1 MKEYF
6 VGILCLC
13 SLCVN
18 AQTIIDYPH
27 QKYRIGDEVVGKQ
40 LVNRSSIWDLE
51 GTKVINDHHSVSY
64 FDFEPEIITCIE
76 NDGRIY
82 YEQNESGISI
92 AGYENPLSKVD
103 FTLKEKW
110 LPFPFSVGNHT
121 SGYFC
126 GKGKYCDKL
135 FIREFGTYN
144 TQADSVGTVIL
155 PNGDCI
161 RNVLCVHSIRF
172 KSFISAPIDT
182 LNKVIPEFTEDSI
195 LVYLSKNSYMVKDE
209 EYRLYAAGTRYP
221 IVYKKVE
228 KDYSS
233 GEILSECLYYY
244 APEEQASTL
253 PLDEANYV
261 SRVLERNSYDSE
273 SEQKS
278 DGHTKMKAVKVQYNS
293 DSKQLFILH
302 GINSNMS
309 KKIILAD
316 SNGIVYDIESFIT
329 GTEAD
334 SIKIDCSRM
343 PSGKYIIYYEV
354 DKQKHAEKFMI
365 E

>member
-82 YEQNESGISI
+82 YEQNELGISI

-155 PNGDCI
+155 PNGDSI
-161 RNVLCVHSIRF
+161 PNVLCVHSIRF

-195 LVYLSKNSYMVKDE
+195 RVYLSKNSYMVKDE
-209 EYRLYAAGTRYP
+209 EYRLYAVGASYP
-221 IVYKKVE
+221 IVSKKVE
-228 KDYSS
+228 SDYST
-233 GEILSECLYYY
+233 GEIISNVLYYY
-244 APEEQASTL
+244 SPEEQASTL
-253 PLDEANYV
+253 PLDEANDYV
-261 SRVLERNSYDSE
+261 RKHYQQDSCPDRENIKNATSNPYMFSYDS
-273 SEQKS
+273 
-278 DGHTKMKAVKVQYNS
+278 N
-293 DSKQLFILH
+293 SKQVSFLYQTDKDLNINLVIADFGGVIYKTQKYIATANQSIPVNIDCLQLAAKEYIL
-302 GINSNMS
+302 
-309 KKIILAD
+309 
-316 SNGIVYDIESFIT
+316 YIT
-329 GTEAD
+329 VNNDKYTEK
-334 SIKIDCSRM
+334 IKI
-343 PSGKYIIYYEV
+343 Y
-354 DKQKHAEKFMI
+354 
-365 E
+365 

>member
-155 PNGDCI
+155 PNGDSI
-161 RNVLCVHSIRF
+161 PNVLCVHSIRL
-172 KSFISAPIDT
+172 KSFVSAPIDT

-195 LVYLSKNSYMVKDE
+195 RVYLSKNSYMVKDE
-209 EYRLYAAGTRYP
+209 EYRLYAVGTRYP
-221 IVYKKVE
+221 IVSKKIE

-233 GEILSECLYYY
+233 GKIISECLYYY
-244 APEEQASTL
+244 SPEEQASTL

-316 SNGIVYDIESFIT
+316 GNGIVYDIESFIT

>member
-18 AQTIIDYPH
+18 VQTIIDYPH
-27 QKYRIGDEVVGKQ
+27 QKYRIGDEVIGKQ
-40 LVNRSSIWDLE
+40 LVHQSSIWDLE
-51 GTKVINDHHSVSY
+51 GTKVIDDHHSVSY

-144 TQADSVGTVIL
+144 TQADSVGTLIL
-155 PNGDCI
+155 PNGDSI
-161 RNVLCVHSIRF
+161 PNVLCVHSIRF

-195 LVYLSKNSYMVKDE
+195 QVYLSKNSYMVKDE

-253 PLDEANYV
+253 PLDEANDIARKQQTQDSYLNQNPDNSEGAVNPYV
-261 SRVLERNSYDSE
+261 VSYDS
-273 SEQKS
+273 KS
-278 DGHTKMKAVKVQYNS
+278 KQINFMYQTDTKVNVNLIIADFSGIAYKTKMFTAIANQDTPVCMDCS
-293 DSKQLFILH
+293 QLTANEYVLYIMV
-302 GINSNMS
+302 ND
-309 KKIILAD
+309 KK
-316 SNGIVYDIESFIT
+316 Y
-329 GTEAD
+329 TEK
-334 SIKIDCSRM
+334 IKI
-343 PSGKYIIYYEV
+343 Y
-354 DKQKHAEKFMI
+354 
-365 E
+365 